1 MFLSKSDYM
10 MADGCIKALWLKKN
24 RKDLT
29 PEIDEATQRRFDIGN
44 AVQDL
49 AREFFPGGVMVPAEN
64 WDVIN
69 GSKITAELA
78 KCNDILFEA
87 FAKLDNGAFCR
98 IDVLKKNI
106 EDSEPKVRM
115 SKSVEEKEK
124 ERQYEIKIV
133 LLGDPAVGKSSLV
146 QRFCVGKFEDK
157 YKITIG
163 GAYLQKDVKLK
174 NGDTLKLHIWDTGG
188 QEKFRSM
195 ASLYYKDAVAAIL
208 VYDVSNP
215 ETLDSLD
222 YWINE
227 LNNNADNKNLIF
239 SIAGN
244 KCDLPNDVK
253 KISYNEGKNFCKEK
267 NVPIFNETS
276 AKTGSGVKE
285 LFTSLAQKV
294 YDIQRNEGR

>member
-1 MFLSKSDYM
+1 MPRRK
-10 MADGCIKALWLKKN
+10 KKKKN
-24 RKDLT
+24 D
-29 PEIDEATQRRFDIGN
+29 
-44 AVQDL
+44 
-49 AREFFPGGVMVPAEN
+49 
-64 WDVIN
+64 
-69 GSKITAELA
+69 
-78 KCNDILFEA
+78 
-87 FAKLDNGAFCR
+87 
-98 IDVLKKNI
+98 
-106 EDSEPKVRM
+106 DSEPKVRM
-115 SKSVEEKEK
+115 SKSIEEKEK

-163 GAYLQKDVKLK
+163 GAYLQKEVKLK
-174 NGDTLKLHIWDTGG
+174 NGDILKLHIWDTGG

-227 LNNNADNKNLIF
+227 LNNNADNKNIIF
-239 SIAGN
+239 SVAGN
-244 KCDLPNDVK
+244 KCDLPNDMK
-253 KISYNEGKNFCKEK
+253 KISNSEGKNFCKEK

-276 AKTGSGVKE
+276 AKTGVGVKE

-294 YDIQRNEGR
+294 YDIQKNEGR

>member
-1 MFLSKSDYM
+1 M
-10 MADGCIKALWLKKN
+10 GCLGGKKKKKN
-24 RKDLT
+24 D
-29 PEIDEATQRRFDIGN
+29 
-44 AVQDL
+44 
-49 AREFFPGGVMVPAEN
+49 
-64 WDVIN
+64 
-69 GSKITAELA
+69 
-78 KCNDILFEA
+78 
-87 FAKLDNGAFCR
+87 
-98 IDVLKKNI
+98 
-106 EDSEPKVRM
+106 DSEPKVRM

-163 GAYLQKDVKLK
+163 GAYLQKEVKLK
-174 NGDTLKLHIWDTGG
+174 NGDILKLHIWDTGG

-227 LNNNADNKNLIF
+227 LNNNADNKNIIF

-244 KCDLPNDVK
+244 KCDLPNDMK
-253 KISYNEGKNFCKEK
+253 KVSNSEGKNFCKEK

-276 AKTGSGVKE
+276 AKTGVGVKE

-294 YDIQRNEGR
+294 YDIQKNEGR

>member
-1 MFLSKSDYM
+1 MSLR
-10 MADGCIKALWLKKN
+10 KKKKK
-24 RKDLT
+24 KD
-29 PEIDEATQRRFDIGN
+29 
-44 AVQDL
+44 
-49 AREFFPGGVMVPAEN
+49 
-64 WDVIN
+64 
-69 GSKITAELA
+69 
-78 KCNDILFEA
+78 
-87 FAKLDNGAFCR
+87 
-98 IDVLKKNI
+98 
-106 EDSEPKVRM
+106 DSEPKVRM

-163 GAYLQKDVKLK
+163 GAYLQKEVKLK
-174 NGDTLKLHIWDTGG
+174 NGDILKLHIWDTGG

-227 LNNNADNKNLIF
+227 LNNNADNKNIIF
-239 SIAGN
+239 SVAGN
-244 KCDLPNDVK
+244 KCDLPNDMK
-253 KISYNEGKNFCKEK
+253 KISNSEGKNFCKEK

-276 AKTGSGVKE
+276 AKTGVGVKE

-294 YDIQRNEGR
+294 YDIQKNEGR

>member
-1 MFLSKSDYM
+1 MGCLGGKKKKS
-10 MADGCIKALWLKKN
+10 
-24 RKDLT
+24 
-29 PEIDEATQRRFDIGN
+29 
-44 AVQDL
+44 
-49 AREFFPGGVMVPAEN
+49 
-64 WDVIN
+64 
-69 GSKITAELA
+69 
-78 KCNDILFEA
+78 
-87 FAKLDNGAFCR
+87 
-98 IDVLKKNI
+98 
-106 EDSEPKVRM
+106 DSEPKVRM
-115 SKSVEEKEK
+115 SKSIEEKEK
-124 ERQYEIKIV
+124 QRQYEIKIV
-133 LLGDPAVGKSSLV
+133 LLGDPSVGKSSLV

-174 NGDTLKLHIWDTGG
+174 NGDTLILHIWDTGG

-208 VYDVSNP
+208 VYDVSNH
-215 ETLDSLD
+215 ETLESLD

-227 LNNNADNKNLIF
+227 LNNNVDNNNFII

-244 KCDLPNDVK
+244 KCDLPNDMK
-253 KISYNEGKNFCKEK
+253 KITNSEGKNYCKEK

-276 AKTGSGVKE
+276 AKTGVGVKE

>member
-1 MFLSKSDYM
+1 M
-10 MADGCIKALWLKKN
+10 GCLGGKKKKKN
-24 RKDLT
+24 
-29 PEIDEATQRRFDIGN
+29 
-44 AVQDL
+44 
-49 AREFFPGGVMVPAEN
+49 
-64 WDVIN
+64 
-69 GSKITAELA
+69 
-78 KCNDILFEA
+78 
-87 FAKLDNGAFCR
+87 
-98 IDVLKKNI
+98 

-163 GAYLQKDVKLK
+163 GAYLQKEVKLK
-174 NGDTLKLHIWDTGG
+174 NGDILKLHIWDTGG

-227 LNNNADNKNLIF
+227 LNNNADNKNIIF
-239 SIAGN
+239 SVAGN
-244 KCDLPNDVK
+244 KCDLPNDLK
-253 KISYNEGKNFCKEK
+253 KISNSEGKNFCKEK

-276 AKTGSGVKE
+276 AKTGVGVKE

-294 YDIQRNEGR
+294 YDIQKNEGR

>member
-1 MFLSKSDYM
+1 MGCLSGK
-10 MADGCIKALWLKKN
+10 KKKKN
-24 RKDLT
+24 D
-29 PEIDEATQRRFDIGN
+29 
-44 AVQDL
+44 
-49 AREFFPGGVMVPAEN
+49 
-64 WDVIN
+64 
-69 GSKITAELA
+69 
-78 KCNDILFEA
+78 
-87 FAKLDNGAFCR
+87 
-98 IDVLKKNI
+98 
-106 EDSEPKVRM
+106 DSEPKVRM
-115 SKSVEEKEK
+115 SKSIEEKEK

-163 GAYLQKDVKLK
+163 GAYLQKEVKLK
-174 NGDTLKLHIWDTGG
+174 NGDILKLHIWDTGG

-227 LNNNADNKNLIF
+227 LNNNADNKNIIF
-239 SIAGN
+239 SVAGN
-244 KCDLPNDVK
+244 KCDLPNDLK
-253 KISYNEGKNFCKEK
+253 KISNSEGKNFCKEK

-276 AKTGSGVKE
+276 AKTGVGVKE

-294 YDIQRNEGR
+294 YDIQKNEGR

>member
-1 MFLSKSDYM
+1 
-10 MADGCIKALWLKKN
+10 
-24 RKDLT
+24 
-29 PEIDEATQRRFDIGN
+29 
-44 AVQDL
+44 
-49 AREFFPGGVMVPAEN
+49 
-64 WDVIN
+64 
-69 GSKITAELA
+69 
-78 KCNDILFEA
+78 
-87 FAKLDNGAFCR
+87 
-98 IDVLKKNI
+98 
-106 EDSEPKVRM
+106 M

-163 GAYLQKDVKLK
+163 GAYLQKEVKLK
-174 NGDTLKLHIWDTGG
+174 NGDILKLHIWDTGG

-215 ETLDSLD
+215 ETLESLD

-227 LNNNADNKNLIF
+227 LNNNADNKNIIF

-244 KCDLPNDVK
+244 KCDLPNDMK
-253 KISYNEGKNFCKEK
+253 KVSNSEGKNFCKEK

-276 AKTGSGVKE
+276 AKTGVGVKE

-294 YDIQRNEGR
+294 YDIQKNEGR

>member
-1 MFLSKSDYM
+1 MGRLSGK
-10 MADGCIKALWLKKN
+10 KKKKN
-24 RKDLT
+24 D
-29 PEIDEATQRRFDIGN
+29 
-44 AVQDL
+44 
-49 AREFFPGGVMVPAEN
+49 
-64 WDVIN
+64 
-69 GSKITAELA
+69 
-78 KCNDILFEA
+78 
-87 FAKLDNGAFCR
+87 
-98 IDVLKKNI
+98 
-106 EDSEPKVRM
+106 DSEPKVRM

-163 GAYLQKDVKLK
+163 GAYLQKEVKLK
-174 NGDTLKLHIWDTGG
+174 NGDILKLHIWDTGG

-215 ETLDSLD
+215 ETLESLD

-227 LNNNADNKNLIF
+227 LNNNADNKNIIF

-244 KCDLPNDVK
+244 KCDLPNDMK
-253 KISYNEGKNFCKEK
+253 KVSNSEGKNFCKEK

-276 AKTGSGVKE
+276 AKTGVGVKE

-294 YDIQRNEGR
+294 YDIQKNEGR

>member
-1 MFLSKSDYM
+1 M
-10 MADGCIKALWLKKN
+10 GCFSGKKKKKN
-24 RKDLT
+24 D
-29 PEIDEATQRRFDIGN
+29 
-44 AVQDL
+44 
-49 AREFFPGGVMVPAEN
+49 
-64 WDVIN
+64 
-69 GSKITAELA
+69 
-78 KCNDILFEA
+78 
-87 FAKLDNGAFCR
+87 
-98 IDVLKKNI
+98 
-106 EDSEPKVRM
+106 DSEPKVRM

-163 GAYLQKDVKLK
+163 GAYLQKEVKLK
-174 NGDTLKLHIWDTGG
+174 NGDILKLHIWDTGG

-215 ETLDSLD
+215 ETLESLD

-227 LNNNADNKNLIF
+227 LNNNADNKNIIF

-244 KCDLPNDVK
+244 KCDLPNDMK
-253 KISYNEGKNFCKEK
+253 KVSNSEGKNFCKEK

-276 AKTGSGVKE
+276 AKTGVGVKE

-294 YDIQRNEGR
+294 YDIQKNEGR